1 MGDSASRRSIQLHV
15 FMTPEEQSI
24 LDEQAERFGMTR
36 SEFVR
41 FAIASVSACSVD
53 PDDPSP
59 SLAYID
65 AETWRHIYAEFRIH
79 GVNLNQAAHSCN
91 TLVRMVVPYLRQG
104 RDDAEEMAGFLRT
117 LNDAR
122 NILGALL
129 EENLELGRKVREALS
144 LDSLIKIDRGWH
156 HAGAEDQGR

>member
-1 MGDSASRRSIQLHV
+1 M
-15 FMTPEEQSI
+15 
-24 LDEQAERFGMTR
+24 
-36 SEFVR
+36 
-41 FAIASVSACSVD
+41 
-53 PDDPSP
+53 
-59 SLAYID
+59 
-65 AETWRHIYAEFRIH
+65 
-79 GVNLNQAAHSCN
+79 NLNQAAHSCN

-144 LDSLIKIDRGWH
+144 LDSLIKIDRGGH
-156 HAGAEDQGR
+156 HAGAEDQGI